1 VLPNSIS
8 AWLSNPL
15 PRRGKTASAIAQSNR
30 IPAADATSPRYAK
43 SRLKSRTV
51 LASRIGSRAS
61 KAIERIAPAV

>member
-1 VLPNSIS
+1 MLPNSIS
-8 AWLSNPL
+8 AWLNNPL

-30 IPAADATSPRYAK
+30 IPAADAASPRYAK